1 MTLLTTIRPKVSLL
15 ISSLASDLNTI
26 FERGLFADLHVVTN
40 DGQLLKANELVLSS
54 RSPTF
59 SELFNDKVKSFQ
71 TGSLC
76 MVNFDSCTMKEVLR
90 FISINEVIKLEGLAY
105 FMIYAAD
112 KFQLTAL
119 KEICVDFIIGS
130 LTLANVSRS
139 FFITQQMSGAEKLDD
154 YCMELLIRFVNSD

>member
-1 MTLLTTIRPKVSLL
+1 
-15 ISSLASDLNTI
+15 
-26 FERGLFADLHVVTN
+26 
-40 DGQLLKANELVLSS
+40 
-54 RSPTF
+54 
-59 SELFNDKVKSFQ
+59 
-71 TGSLC
+71 

-112 KFQLTAL
+112 KFQLTVL